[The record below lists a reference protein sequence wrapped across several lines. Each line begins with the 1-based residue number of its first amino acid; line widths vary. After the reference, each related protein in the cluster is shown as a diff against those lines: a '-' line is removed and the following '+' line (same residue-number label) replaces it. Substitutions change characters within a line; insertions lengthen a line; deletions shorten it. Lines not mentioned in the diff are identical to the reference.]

1 MIYDYSDYIIP
12 CWFATNSFQF
22 KFHPLLSHIQPSDM
36 TSSGTFDV
44 TRMELWRKEMLRK
57 SIDFQTSF
65 GLKIQDE
72 AIVRIR

>member
-12 CWFATNSFQF
+12 CWFATSKQF
-22 KFHPLLSHIQPSDM
+22 PVQIPSPSQSSDM

-44 TRMELWRKEMLRK
+44 TRMELWRKEMLRR
-57 SIDFQTSF
+57 SIDFQTTF